1 MSKPAE
7 EREEITLSED
17 EQRRAELRLKRKV
30 DFRLIPMLV
39 IIYILNYIDRNNI
52 SAARLKGL
60 EQDLALT
67 DQDYQT
73 SLSILYVGY
82 ILMQVPSNLLLHKI
96 GRPSIYLPTCV
107 IIWGTLS
114 ALTAVAKNYRD
125 IIVIRFFLGFI
136 EAAFF
141 PGALYVMSRFYTKK
155 EYATRVTLLYA
166 GSILSN
172 AFGGLLAAGILSG
185 LEGANGI
192 RGWRWLFIVEGCLT
206 ILSGLIAFVVLP
218 DFPENT
224 RWLTEEERLVAQR
237 RSIQDAGE
245 KDDDEGVS
253 MWRAFVMAM
262 TDIKVWI
269 LAFMLTAAVV
279 GLSFNAFFPTLTA
292 TLGYSSTVT
301 LLLTAPPWFFAYLVM
316 LTNALHADKTGER
329 TIHVVWPF
337 LVAIVGLIIATSTS
351 ALGARFFALFL
362 LAQSY
367 AGFVIILTW
376 ISNSIPRPP
385 AKRAVSL
392 AFVNAFSQLGN
403 IAGSYV
409 FPAAWGPSYKNSFAI
424 CITMF
429 GLAS

>member
-1 MSKPAE
+1 MSKPAVDH
-7 EREEITLSED
+7 EEITLSED
-17 EQRRAELRLKRKV
+17 EQRKAELRLKRKV

-60 EQDLALT
+60 EQDLGLT

-172 AFGGLLAAGILSG
+172 AFGGLLAAG
-185 LEGANGI
+185 
-192 RGWRWLFIVEGCLT
+192 
-206 ILSGLIAFVVLP
+206 
-218 DFPENT
+218 
-224 RWLTEEERLVAQR
+224 
-237 RSIQDAGE
+237 
-245 KDDDEGVS
+245 
-253 MWRAFVMAM
+253 M
-262 TDIKVWI
+262 
-269 LAFMLTAAVV
+269 
-279 GLSFNAFFPTLTA
+279 
-292 TLGYSSTVT
+292 
-301 LLLTAPPWFFAYLVM
+301 
-316 LTNALHADKTGER
+316 
-329 TIHVVWPF
+329 
-337 LVAIVGLIIATSTS
+337 
-351 ALGARFFALFL
+351 
-362 LAQSY
+362 
-367 AGFVIILTW
+367 
-376 ISNSIPRPP
+376 
-385 AKRAVSL
+385 
-392 AFVNAFSQLGN
+392 
-403 IAGSYV
+403 
-409 FPAAWGPSYKNSFAI
+409 
-424 CITMF
+424 
-429 GLAS
+429 